1 MVDTMVNFAVRGAP
15 RTAIPFVI
23 EGRACMLN
31 RYPLWKYL
39 LILVVLVVGLI
50 YSLPNLFPEDPAIQL
65 SSAQGETLN
74 ERQIEH
80 VENALGE
87 NGIAVKGVEEVN
99 GLWLIRLRND
109 NDQLN
114 ARDIAADLLG
124 NDATVALNLAEATPA
139 WLQAFSA
146 SPMTLG
152 LDLRGGV
159 HFLLEVDMD
168 AALTQRL
175 EVNASAMRELLRSE
189 RIRYRNT
196 DVEGRSLSID
206 FASTEDR
213 DNARRLISRDFPNFD
228 YTNEGSGR
236 SSRLVM
242 ALSDQTINEIQD
254 YAINQ
259 NLTTLRNRVNELGVA
274 EPMVQRQGPNQIVVE
289 LPGVQDTVAAK
300 RIVGATANLE
310 FRLEA
315 RNDTPSMET
324 ETHVFRNDASRSAE
338 LMRDVIITGDSVS
351 SASNSFDENGRP
363 QVNINLDGTGGTL
376 MNRATRTN
384 IGRNMAVLFI
394 EHKSEDTVVI
404 DPETGE
410 ETIEREPYV
419 ERGLISL
426 ATIQSALGNSFRITG
441 LDSPT
446 EAAELSLLLRSG
458 ALAAP
463 IYFVQERTIGPS
475 LGAENIQRGLL
486 SVQVGL
492 LLLVLFMLAR
502 YKVFGIFANIALAL
516 NLTILVAVMS
526 MLGATLTLP
535 GIAGIVLTL
544 GMAVDANVLIFERI
558 REELR
563 NGLSIQQAIHA
574 GYERAFTSIVDA
586 NITTLLVAIILFSIG
601 TGPVKG
607 FAVTLSIGILTSM
620 FTALMVTRAL
630 VNLTYGSRP
639 VKKLWI

>member
-1 MVDTMVNFAVRGAP
+1 
-15 RTAIPFVI
+15 
-23 EGRACMLN
+23 MLN

-39 LILVVLVVGLI
+39 LILLVLLVGLI
-50 YSLPNLFPEDPAIQL
+50 YSLPNLFPEDPAVQISSDRGDTTLDERRLERLEASLTEAGIDIQ
-65 SSAQGETLN
+65 AV
-74 ERQIEH
+74 ERNPGN
-80 VENALGE
+80 V
-87 NGIAVKGVEEVN
+87 
-99 GLWLIRLRND
+99 LIRLHNAD
-109 NDQLN
+109 DQIQ
-114 ARDIAADLLG
+114 ARDLISEALG
-124 NDATVALNLAEATPA
+124 DDYVVALNLAESTPS
-139 WLQAFSA
+139 WLESLAA

-159 HFLLEVDMD
+159 HFLLEVDME

-175 EVNASAMRELLRSE
+175 EVNASAMRETLRDE
-189 RIRYRNT
+189 RLRYRNT
-196 DVEGRSLSID
+196 EIDGRSIRMD
-206 FASTEDR
+206 FMNAEDR
-213 DNARRLISRDFPNFD
+213 DEARRLISREFPEFEYRNLD
-228 YTNEGSGR
+228 RARGAGLAMTLTDVAVE
-236 SSRLVM
+236 
-242 ALSDQTINEIQD
+242 EIQD

-274 EPMVQRQGPNQIVVE
+274 EPLVQRQGPARIVVE
-289 LPGVQDTVAAK
+289 LPGVQDTAAAK

-315 RNDTPSMET
+315 RPDTPEAET
-324 ETHVFRNDASRSAE
+324 QTFPFRNQPERTAT

-351 SASNSFDENGRP
+351 NANHSFDENGRP

-394 EHKSEDTVVI
+394 EHKTRERTVLED
-404 DPETGE
+404 GE
-410 ETIEREPYV
+410 EVTVRTPYT
-419 ERGLISL
+419 ERGIISL

-446 EAAELSLLLRSG
+446 EAAELALLLRSG
-458 ALAAP
+458 SLAAP
-463 IYFVQERTIGPS
+463 IYFAQERTIGPS
-475 LGAENIQRGLL
+475 LGAENIERGVL
-486 SVQVGL
+486 SVQIGL
-492 LLLVLFMLAR
+492 LLVVAFMLVR
-502 YKVFGIFANIALAL
+502 YKVFGVFANLALAL
-516 NLTILVAVMS
+516 NLTLLVAAMS
-526 MLGATLTLP
+526 LLGATLTLP

-563 NGLSIQQAIHA
+563 TGLSVQQAIHA

-586 NITTLLVAIILFSIG
+586 NITTLLVALILFSIG

-607 FAVTLSIGILTSM
+607 FAVTLSLGILTSL
-620 FTALMVTRAL
+620 FTALMVTRAM
-630 VNLTYGSRP
+630 VNLCYGGKP

>member
-1 MVDTMVNFAVRGAP
+1 
-15 RTAIPFVI
+15 
-23 EGRACMLN
+23 MLN

-50 YSLPNLFPEDPAIQL
+50 YSLPNLFPEDPAIQI
-65 SSAQGETLN
+65 SSAQGDSLN
-74 ERQIEH
+74 EQQIDR
-80 VENALGE
+80 VETALSE
-87 NGIAVKGVEEVN
+87 NGIAIKALEEEN
-99 GLWLIRLRND
+99 GQWLIRLRQD
-109 NDQLN
+109 DDQLP

-124 NDATVALNLAEATPA
+124 DEATVALNLAEATPE

-175 EVNASAMRELLRSE
+175 EVNGSAMRELLRDE

-196 DVEGRSLSID
+196 EVEERSLSID
-206 FASTEDR
+206 FASAEDR
-213 DNARRLISRDFPNFD
+213 DTARSLISRDFPEFE
-228 YTNEGSGR
+228 YSSEGDGR
-236 SSRLVM
+236 ASTLVM
-242 ALSDQTINEIQD
+242 TLSDQSVNEIQD

-289 LPGVQDTVAAK
+289 LPGIQDTVAAK

-315 RNDTPSMET
+315 RPDTPENET
-324 ETHVFRNDASRSAE
+324 ETLTFRNEPGRTAE

-363 QVNINLDGTGGTL
+363 QVNIDLDGTGGTL

-394 EHKSEDTVVI
+394 EHKSEDTVVT

-446 EAAELSLLLRSG
+446 EAAELALLLRSG
-458 ALAAP
+458 SLAAP

-475 LGAENIQRGLL
+475 LGAENIERGLL
-486 SVQVGL
+486 SVQIGL
-492 LLLVLFMLAR
+492 LLVVLFMLVR
-502 YKVFGIFANIALAL
+502 YKVFGVFANIALAL
-516 NLTILVAVMS
+516 NLTLLVAVMS

-563 NGLSIQQAIHA
+563 NGMSVQQAIQA

-586 NITTLLVAIILFSIG
+586 NITTLLVAVILFSIG
-601 TGPVKG
+601 SGPVKG
-607 FAVTLSIGILTSM
+607 FAVTLSIGILTSL
-620 FTALMVTRAL
+620 FTALMVTRAM
-630 VNLTYGSRP
+630 VNLAYGSKP

>member
-1 MVDTMVNFAVRGAP
+1 
-15 RTAIPFVI
+15 
-23 EGRACMLN
+23 MLN

-39 LILVVLVVGLI
+39 LILIVLLVGLV
-50 YSLPNLFPEDPAIQL
+50 YSLPNLYPEDPAVQI
-65 SSAQGETLN
+65 SSAQGDSTLDEAQLDRVQQTLRDAGIGIKAI
-74 ERQIEH
+74 ERDAAS
-80 VENALGE
+80 V
-87 NGIAVKGVEEVN
+87 
-99 GLWLIRLRND
+99 LIRLD
-109 NDQLN
+109 DADHQLRT
-114 ARDIAADLLG
+114 RDLVAEQLG
-124 NDATVALNLAEATPA
+124 NEFVVALNLAESTPG
-139 WLQAFSA
+139 WLQALAA

-159 HFLLEVDMD
+159 HFLLEVDM
-168 AALTQRL
+168 AAAVTQRL
-175 EVNASAMRELLRSE
+175 EVNASAMREQLRSE
-189 RIRYRNT
+189 RIRYRGT
-196 DVEGRSLSID
+196 DIDGRTLTIT
-206 FASTEDR
+206 FASEEDR
-213 DNARRLISRDFPNFD
+213 DTARRLISREFRDFE
-228 YTNEGSGR
+228 YSSAQEGRASL
-236 SSRLVM
+236 LVM
-242 ALSDQTINEIQD
+242 TLSEQAVAEIQD
-254 YAINQ
+254 YAVNQ
-259 NLTTLRNRVNELGVA
+259 NLTTLRNRVDELGVA
-274 EPMVQRQGPNQIVVE
+274 EPLVQRQGPDRIVVE

-300 RIVGATANLE
+300 RVVGATANLE

-315 RNDTPSMET
+315 RPDTPDAET
-324 ETHVFRNDASRSAE
+324 ETFAFRNNPGRTAD

-351 SASNSFDENGRP
+351 SASRSFDENGRP

-394 EHKSEDTVVI
+394 EHKTRDRVVLEDGEEVVI
-404 DPETGE
+404 
-410 ETIEREPYV
+410 REPYT

-446 EAAELSLLLRSG
+446 EAAELALLLRSG
-458 ALAAP
+458 SLAAP

-475 LGAENIQRGLL
+475 LGAENIARGVL
-486 SVQVGL
+486 SVQIGL
-492 LLLVLFMLAR
+492 LLVVLFMLIR
-502 YKVFGIFANIALAL
+502 YKVFGIFANVALAL
-516 NLTILVAVMS
+516 NLTLLVAAMS

-563 NGLSIQQAIHA
+563 GGLSIQQAIHA

-586 NITTLLVAIILFSIG
+586 NITTLLVAVILFSIG

-607 FAVTLSIGILTSM
+607 FAVTLSLGILTSL
-620 FTALMVTRAL
+620 FTALLVTRAM
-630 VNLTYGSRP
+630 VNLTYSGKP

>member
-1 MVDTMVNFAVRGAP
+1 
-15 RTAIPFVI
+15 
-23 EGRACMLN
+23 MLN

-39 LILVVLVVGLI
+39 LIALVLLFGLI
-50 YSLPNLFPEDPAIQL
+50 YSLPNLFPEDPAVQISSDRGDL
-65 SSAQGETLN
+65 SLSPAQQKSLEEALASADIEVKTL
-74 ERQIEH
+74 
-80 VENALGE
+80 
-87 NGIAVKGVEEVN
+87 EEAPNSV
-99 GLWLIRLRND
+99 LIRLRNAD
-109 NDQLN
+109 DQIP
-114 ARDIAADLLG
+114 ARDLISETLG
-124 NDATVALNLAEATPA
+124 DDYVVALNLAESTPD
-139 WLQAFSA
+139 WLASLSA

-159 HFLLEVDMD
+159 HFLLEVDME
-168 AALTQRL
+168 AAVQQRL
-175 EVNASAMRELLRSE
+175 EVNASAIREQLRDE

-196 DVEGRSLSID
+196 RVEGHTISLD
-206 FASTEDR
+206 FINDEDR
-213 DNARRLISRDFPNFD
+213 DEAQRLISRSFPDFQYETPE
-228 YTNEGSGR
+228 TQRGA
-236 SSRLVM
+236 
-242 ALSDQTINEIQD
+242 ALSMTLTDAAVDEIRD

-274 EPMVQRQGPNQIVVE
+274 EPLVQRQGPDRIVVE
-289 LPGVQDTVAAK
+289 LPGVQDTAAAK

-315 RNDTPSMET
+315 RSDTPANET
-324 ETHVFRNDASRSAE
+324 ESLAFRNEPARSAD

-351 SASNSFDENGRP
+351 SATRSFDESGRP

-376 MNRATRTN
+376 MNRATRSN
-384 IGRNMAVLFI
+384 IGRNMAVVFI
-394 EHKSEDTVVI
+394 EHKTRDRTVMEDGKQVI
-404 DPETGE
+404 VRDPYT
-410 ETIEREPYV
+410 
-419 ERGLISL
+419 ERGIISL

-458 ALAAP
+458 SLAAP
-463 IYFVQERTIGPS
+463 IYFAQERTIGPS
-475 LGAENIQRGLL
+475 LGADNIARGML

-492 LLLVLFMLAR
+492 LLVVLFMLIR
-502 YKVFGIFANIALAL
+502 YKAFGVIANIALAF
-516 NLTILVAVMS
+516 NLTLLVALMS
-526 MLGATLTLP
+526 LLGATLTLP

-563 NGLSIQQAIHA
+563 NGMSVQQAIHA

-586 NITTLLVAIILFSIG
+586 NLTTLLVAVILFSIG

-620 FTALMVTRAL
+620 FTALMVTRGI
-630 VNLTYGSRP
+630 VNLVYGGRP
-639 VKKLWI
+639 LKKIWI

>member
-1 MVDTMVNFAVRGAP
+1 
-15 RTAIPFVI
+15 
-23 EGRACMLN
+23 MLN

-39 LILVVLVVGLI
+39 LIGIVLLVGLV
-50 YSLPNLFPEDPAIQL
+50 YSLPNLYPEDPSVQI
-65 SSAQGETLN
+65 SSARGDATIDAGQLDSI
-74 ERQIEH
+74 RQSLLD
-80 VENALGE
+80 A
-87 NGIAVKGVEEVN
+87 GIDIKGVESEDTRV
-99 GLWLIRLRND
+99 LIRLD
-109 NDQLN
+109 DPDDQLRS
-114 ARDIAADLLG
+114 RDMIADMLG
-124 NDATVALNLAEATPA
+124 DDYVVALNLAEATPG
-139 WLQAFSA
+139 WLQSLSA

-168 AALTQRL
+168 AALEQRL
-175 EVNASAMRELLRSE
+175 EVNASAMREQLRSE
-189 RIRYRNT
+189 RIRYRGT
-196 DVEGRSLSID
+196 EIEGRTLTIT
-206 FASTEDR
+206 FANEEDR
-213 DNARRLISRDFPNFD
+213 DTARRLIAREFRDFD
-228 YTNEGSGR
+228 YESAGDGR
-236 SSRLVM
+236 GAQLVM
-242 ALSDQTINEIQD
+242 TMTEQAVNDLQD

-259 NLTTLRNRVNELGVA
+259 NLTTLRNRVDELGVA
-274 EPMVQRQGPNQIVVE
+274 EPMVQRQGPDRIVVE

-300 RIVGATANLE
+300 RVVGATANLE

-315 RNDTPSMET
+315 RPDTPDIET
-324 ETHVFRNDASRSAE
+324 QTFSFRNDPSRTAD

-351 SASNSFDENGRP
+351 SASRSFDENGRP

-394 EHKSEDTVVI
+394 EHRTRDRTVI
-404 DPETGE
+404 ENGE
-410 ETIEREPYV
+410 EVTVREPYT

-446 EAAELSLLLRSG
+446 EAAELALLLRSG
-458 ALAAP
+458 SLAAP

-475 LGAENIQRGLL
+475 LGAENIQRGVM
-486 SVQVGL
+486 SVQIGL
-492 LLLVLFMLAR
+492 VLVVLFMLIR
-502 YKVFGIFANIALAL
+502 YKVFGIFANVALAL
-516 NLTILVAVMS
+516 NLTLLIAAMS

-563 NGLSIQQAIHA
+563 SGLSIQQAIHA

-586 NITTLLVAIILFSIG
+586 NITTLLVAVILFSIG

-607 FAVTLSIGILTSM
+607 FAVTLSLGIITSL
-620 FTALMVTRAL
+620 FTALLVTRSM
-630 VNLTYGSRP
+630 VNLTYGGKP

>member
-1 MVDTMVNFAVRGAP
+1 MMVNFAVHGASLHS
-15 RTAIPFVI
+15 IPFVI

-50 YSLPNLFPEDPAIQL
+50 YSLPNLFPADPAIQISNTQGDSL
-65 SSAQGETLN
+65 S
-74 ERQIEH
+74 ERQIER
-80 VENALGE
+80 VEDALIE
-87 NGIAVKGVEEVN
+87 SGIDIKALEEVN
-99 GLWLIRLRND
+99 GQWLIRLRHD
-109 NDQLN
+109 DDQLD
-114 ARDIAADLLG
+114 ARDIAADIV
-124 NDATVALNLAEATPA
+124 DEDTTVALNLADATPE

-175 EVNASAMRELLRSE
+175 EVNASAMRELLRDE

-196 DVEGRSLSID
+196 DIDERSLSID
-206 FASTEDR
+206 FASSEDR
-213 DNARRLISRDFPNFD
+213 DTARRLISRDFPEFE
-228 YTNEGSGR
+228 YASEGDGR
-236 SSRLVM
+236 ASTLEM
-242 ALSDQTINEIQD
+242 TLSDQSVDEIQD

-289 LPGVQDTVAAK
+289 LPGIQDTVAAK

-315 RNDTPSMET
+315 RNDAPDNET
-324 ETHVFRNDASRSAE
+324 ETFTFRNQPSRTAE

-351 SASNSFDENGRP
+351 SASHSFDENGRP
-363 QVNINLDGTGGTL
+363 QVNIDLDGTGGTL

-394 EHKSEDTVVI
+394 EHKSEDTVVV

-419 ERGLISL
+419 ERGIISL

-446 EAAELSLLLRSG
+446 EAAELALLLRSG
-458 ALAAP
+458 SLAAP

-475 LGAENIQRGLL
+475 LGAENIERGLL
-486 SVQVGL
+486 SVQIGL
-492 LLLVLFMLAR
+492 LLVVLFMLVR
-502 YKVFGIFANIALAL
+502 YKVFGVFANIALAL
-516 NLTILVAVMS
+516 NLTLLVAVMS

-563 NGLSIQQAIHA
+563 NGMSVQQAIQA
-574 GYERAFTSIVDA
+574 GYERAFSSIVDA
-586 NITTLLVAIILFSIG
+586 NITTLLVAVILFSIG

-607 FAVTLSIGILTSM
+607 FAVTLSIGILTSL
-620 FTALMVTRAL
+620 FTALMVTRAM
-630 VNLTYGSRP
+630 VNLTYGSKP

>member
-1 MVDTMVNFAVRGAP
+1 
-15 RTAIPFVI
+15 
-23 EGRACMLN
+23 MLN

-39 LILVVLVVGLI
+39 LILAVLIGGLV
-50 YSLPNLFPEDPAIQL
+50 YSLPNLFPEDPAVQVSSERGDASVDARQL
-65 SSAQGETLN
+65 
-74 ERQIEH
+74 ERIRES
-80 VENALGE
+80 LGE
-87 NGIAVKGVEEVN
+87 AGIEIKAIENEDN
-99 GLWLIRLRND
+99 RLLIRLLD
-109 NDQLN
+109 TDDQIK
-114 ARDIAADLLG
+114 ARDRITALLG
-124 NDATVALNLAEATPA
+124 DEYVVALNLAESTPP
-139 WLQAFSA
+139 WLRSLSA

-168 AALTQRL
+168 AALEQRL
-175 EVNASAMRELLRSE
+175 EVNASAMRELLRGE
-189 RIRYRNT
+189 RIRYRDTEIDDRTLAITFT
-196 DVEGRSLSID
+196 D
-206 FASTEDR
+206 AEDR
-213 DNARRLISRDFPNFD
+213 DAARRLISREFPDFD
-228 YTNEGSGR
+228 YASEGEERGA
-236 SSRLVM
+236 RLVM
-242 ALSDQTINEIQD
+242 TMTDQAVNELQD

-259 NLTTLRNRVNELGVA
+259 NLTTLRNRVDELGVA
-274 EPMVQRQGPNQIVVE
+274 EPMVQRQGPDRIVVE

-300 RIVGATANLE
+300 RVVGATANLE

-315 RNDTPSMET
+315 RPDTPDAET
-324 ETHVFRNDASRSAE
+324 ETFNFRNDESRRAD
-338 LMRDVIITGDSVS
+338 LLRDVIITGDSVS
-351 SASNSFDENGRP
+351 SASRSFDENGRP

-394 EHKSEDTVVI
+394 EHKTRDQVVI
-404 DPETGE
+404 EDGE
-410 ETIEREPYV
+410 EVTVREPYT

-446 EAAELSLLLRSG
+446 EAAELALLLRSG
-458 ALAAP
+458 SLAAP

-475 LGAENIQRGLL
+475 LGAENIERGVM

-492 LLLVLFMLAR
+492 LLVVLFMLVR
-502 YKVFGIFANIALAL
+502 YKVFGVFANLALAL
-516 NLTILVAVMS
+516 NLTLVVAAMS
-526 MLGATLTLP
+526 LLGATLTLP

-563 NGLSIQQAIHA
+563 SGLSVQQAIHA
-574 GYERAFTSIVDA
+574 GYERAFTSIIDA
-586 NITTLLVAIILFSIG
+586 NITTLLVAVILFSIG

-607 FAVTLSIGILTSM
+607 FAVTLSLGIMTSL
-620 FTALMVTRAL
+620 FTALLVTRAM
-630 VNLTYGSRP
+630 VNLIYGGKP

>member
-1 MVDTMVNFAVRGAP
+1 
-15 RTAIPFVI
+15 
-23 EGRACMLN
+23 MLN

-39 LILVVLVVGLI
+39 LILVVLAVGLI
-50 YSLPNLFPEDPAIQL
+50 YSLPNLFPEDPAVQI
-65 SSAQGETLN
+65 SSAQGDSLD
-74 ERQIEH
+74 ERQINL
-80 VENALGE
+80 VEAALTESDIDIKAIEEE
-87 NGIAVKGVEEVN
+87 NGQ
-99 GLWLIRLRND
+99 WLIRLRHD
-109 NDQLN
+109 DDQLN
-114 ARDIAADLLG
+114 ARDIATDVLG
-124 NDATVALNLAEATPA
+124 SDATVALNLAEATPG
-139 WLQAFSA
+139 WLQSFSA

-196 DVEGRSLSID
+196 DVEDRSLSID
-206 FASTEDR
+206 FASAEDR
-213 DNARRLISRDFPNFD
+213 DTARRLITRDFPDFEYSNAGD
-228 YTNEGSGR
+228 GR
-236 SSRLVM
+236 ASSLVM
-242 ALSDQTINEIQD
+242 TLSDQSVSSIQD

-315 RNDTPSMET
+315 RNDTPANET
-324 ETHVFRNDASRSAE
+324 ETLTFRNDSARSAE

-394 EHKSEDTVVI
+394 EHKSEDTVVV

-410 ETIEREPYV
+410 ETLEREPYV

-446 EAAELSLLLRSG
+446 EASELALLLRSG
-458 ALAAP
+458 SLAAP

-475 LGAENIQRGLL
+475 LGAENIERGLL
-486 SVQVGL
+486 SVQIGL
-492 LLLVLFMLAR
+492 LLIVIFMLVR
-502 YKVFGIFANIALAL
+502 YKVFGVFANIALAL
-516 NLTILVAVMS
+516 NLTLLVAVMS

-563 NGLSIQQAIHA
+563 NGLSVQQAIQA

-601 TGPVKG
+601 SGPVKG
-607 FAVTLSIGILTSM
+607 FAVTLSIGILTSL
-620 FTALMVTRAL
+620 FTALMVTRAM
-630 VNLTYGSRP
+630 VNLAYGSKP

>member
-1 MVDTMVNFAVRGAP
+1 
-15 RTAIPFVI
+15 
-23 EGRACMLN
+23 MLN

-39 LILVVLVVGLI
+39 LILVVLAAGLI
-50 YSLPNLFPEDPAIQL
+50 YSLPNLYPEDPAVQI
-65 SSAQGETLN
+65 SSASGDTTIDDGEL
-74 ERQIEH
+74 ERVQRALSDAGITIKAIERDASS
-80 VENALGE
+80 V
-87 NGIAVKGVEEVN
+87 
-99 GLWLIRLRND
+99 LIRLAD
-109 NDQLN
+109 ADEQLQ
-114 ARDIAADLLG
+114 ARDRIAAMLD
-124 NDATVALNLAEATPA
+124 DDFVVALNLAESTPA
-139 WLQAFSA
+139 WLQALSA

-168 AALTQRL
+168 AAVTQRL
-175 EVNASAMRELLRSE
+175 EVNASAMREQLRSE
-189 RIRYRNT
+189 RIRYRGT
-196 DVEGRSLSID
+196 EIEGRTLTLT
-206 FASTEDR
+206 FTTEEDR
-213 DNARRLISRDFPNFD
+213 DAARRLISREFRDFD
-228 YTNEGSGR
+228 YQNVGDGR
-236 SSRLVM
+236 GA
-242 ALSDQTINEIQD
+242 ALAMTLTDQAVNEIQD
-254 YAINQ
+254 YAVNQ
-259 NLTTLRNRVNELGVA
+259 NLTTLRNRVDELGVA
-274 EPMVQRQGPNQIVVE
+274 EPMVQRQGPDRIVVE

-300 RIVGATANLE
+300 RVVGATANLE

-315 RNDTPSMET
+315 RPDTPDAET
-324 ETHVFRNDASRSAE
+324 ETFAFRNDESRTAD

-351 SASNSFDENGRP
+351 SASRSFDENGRP

-394 EHKSEDTVVI
+394 EHKTRDRVEVV
-404 DPETGE
+404 DGE
-410 ETIEREPYV
+410 EVIVREPYT

-446 EAAELSLLLRSG
+446 EAAELALLLRSG
-458 ALAAP
+458 SLAAP

-475 LGAENIQRGLL
+475 LGAENIKRGVM
-486 SVQVGL
+486 SVQIGL
-492 LLLVLFMLAR
+492 LLVVLFMLIR
-502 YKVFGIFANIALAL
+502 YKVFGIIANVALAL
-516 NLTILVAVMS
+516 NLTLLMAAMS
-526 MLGATLTLP
+526 LLGATLTLP

-563 NGLSIQQAIHA
+563 GGLSVQQAIHA

-586 NITTLLVAIILFSIG
+586 NITTLLVAVILFSIG

-607 FAVTLSIGILTSM
+607 FAVTLSLGIITSL
-620 FTALMVTRAL
+620 FTALLVTRAM
-630 VNLTYGSRP
+630 VNLIYGGKP

>member
-1 MVDTMVNFAVRGAP
+1 
-15 RTAIPFVI
+15 
-23 EGRACMLN
+23 MLN

-39 LILVVLVVGLI
+39 LVLVVLVVGLI
-50 YSLPNLFPEDPAIQL
+50 YSLPNLFPEDPAIQI
-65 SSAQGETLN
+65 SSAQGDSLD
-74 ERQIEH
+74 ERQLDRIEAALI
-80 VENALGE
+80 ENDIEIKAF
-87 NGIAVKGVEEVN
+87 EEVN
-99 GLWLIRLRND
+99 GQWLIRLEHD
-109 NDQLN
+109 DDQLN
-114 ARDIAADLLG
+114 ARDIAADLVG
-124 NDATVALNLAEATPA
+124 DDATVALNLAEATPG

-175 EVNASAMRELLRSE
+175 EVNGSAMRELLRDE

-196 DVEGRSLSID
+196 EVEERSLSID
-206 FASTEDR
+206 FASAEDR
-213 DNARRLISRDFPNFD
+213 DTARGLISRDFPEFE
-228 YTNEGSGR
+228 YSSEGDGR
-236 SSRLVM
+236 ASTLVM
-242 ALSDQTINEIQD
+242 TLSDQSVSEIQD

-289 LPGVQDTVAAK
+289 LPGIQDTVAAK

-315 RNDTPSMET
+315 RPDTPENET
-324 ETHVFRNDASRSAE
+324 ETLSFRNETSRTAE

-363 QVNINLDGTGGTL
+363 QVNIDLDGTGGTL

-394 EHKSEDTVVI
+394 EHKSEDTVVT

-446 EAAELSLLLRSG
+446 EAAELALLLRSG
-458 ALAAP
+458 SLAAP

-475 LGAENIQRGLL
+475 LGAENIERGLL
-486 SVQVGL
+486 SVQIGL
-492 LLLVLFMLAR
+492 LLVVLFMLVR
-502 YKVFGIFANIALAL
+502 YKVFGVFANIALAL
-516 NLTILVAVMS
+516 NLTLLVAAMS

-558 REELR
+558 REEIR
-563 NGLSIQQAIHA
+563 NGLSVQQAIQA

-586 NITTLLVAIILFSIG
+586 NITTLLVAVILFSIG
-601 TGPVKG
+601 SGPVKG
-607 FAVTLSIGILTSM
+607 FAVTLSIGILTSL
-620 FTALMVTRAL
+620 FTALMVTRAM
-630 VNLTYGSRP
+630 VNLVYGSKP

>member
-1 MVDTMVNFAVRGAP
+1 
-15 RTAIPFVI
+15 
-23 EGRACMLN
+23 MLN

-50 YSLPNLFPEDPAIQL
+50 YSLPNLFPEDPAIQI
-65 SSAQGETLN
+65 SSAQGDSLDA
-74 ERQIEH
+74 RQIDR
-80 VENALGE
+80 VETALSENDIEIKALEEE
-87 NGIAVKGVEEVN
+87 NGQ
-99 GLWLIRLRND
+99 WLIRLRHD
-109 NDQLN
+109 DDQLL

-124 NDATVALNLAEATPA
+124 NDATVALNLAEATPE

-189 RIRYRNT
+189 RLRYRNT
-196 DVEGRSLSID
+196 EVEERTLSID
-206 FASTEDR
+206 FASSEDR
-213 DNARRLISRDFPNFD
+213 DTARSLISRDFPDFE
-228 YTNEGSGR
+228 YSSEGDGR
-236 SSRLVM
+236 ASTLVM
-242 ALSDQTINEIQD
+242 TLSDQSVSEIQD

-315 RNDTPSMET
+315 RNDTPDNET
-324 ETHVFRNDASRSAE
+324 ETLTFRNEPARSAE

-394 EHKSEDTVVI
+394 EHKSEDTVVV

-446 EAAELSLLLRSG
+446 EAAELALLLRSG
-458 ALAAP
+458 SLAAP

-475 LGAENIQRGLL
+475 LGAENIERGLL
-486 SVQVGL
+486 SVQIGL
-492 LLLVLFMLAR
+492 LLVVLFMLVR
-502 YKVFGIFANIALAL
+502 YKVFGVFANIALAL
-516 NLTILVAVMS
+516 NLTLLVAVMS

-563 NGLSIQQAIHA
+563 NGMSVQQAIQA

-586 NITTLLVAIILFSIG
+586 NITTLLVAVILFSIG
-601 TGPVKG
+601 SGPVKG
-607 FAVTLSIGILTSM
+607 FAVTLSIGILTSL
-620 FTALMVTRAL
+620 FTALMVTRAM
-630 VNLTYGSRP
+630 VNLTYGSKP
-639 VKKLWI
+639 VKKLLI

>member
-1 MVDTMVNFAVRGAP
+1 
-15 RTAIPFVI
+15 
-23 EGRACMLN
+23 MLN

-39 LILVVLVVGLI
+39 LILVVLAVGLI
-50 YSLPNLFPEDPAIQL
+50 YSLPNLFPEDPAVQI
-65 SSAQGETLN
+65 SSAQGDSLD
-74 ERQIEH
+74 ERQINL
-80 VENALGE
+80 VEAALTESDIDIKAIEEE
-87 NGIAVKGVEEVN
+87 NGQ
-99 GLWLIRLRND
+99 WLIRLRHD
-109 NDQLN
+109 DDQLN
-114 ARDIAADLLG
+114 ARDIATEILG
-124 NDATVALNLAEATPA
+124 SDATVALNLAEATPS
-139 WLQAFSA
+139 WLQSFSA

-159 HFLLEVDMD
+159 HFLLEVDME

-196 DVEGRSLSID
+196 DVEDRSLSID
-206 FASTEDR
+206 FASAEDR
-213 DNARRLISRDFPNFD
+213 DTARRLITRDFPDFEYSNAGD
-228 YTNEGSGR
+228 GR
-236 SSRLVM
+236 ASSLVM
-242 ALSDQTINEIQD
+242 TLSDQSISEIQD

-315 RNDTPSMET
+315 RNDTPANET
-324 ETHVFRNDASRSAE
+324 ETLTFRNDSARSAE

-394 EHKSEDTVVI
+394 EHKSEDTVVV

-410 ETIEREPYV
+410 ETLEREPYV

-446 EAAELSLLLRSG
+446 ESSELALLLRSG
-458 ALAAP
+458 SLAAP

-475 LGAENIQRGLL
+475 LGAENIERGLL

-492 LLLVLFMLAR
+492 LLIVLFMLAR
-502 YKVFGIFANIALAL
+502 YKVFGVFANIALAL
-516 NLTILVAVMS
+516 NLTLLVAVMS

-563 NGLSIQQAIHA
+563 NGLSVQQAIQA

-601 TGPVKG
+601 SGPVKG
-607 FAVTLSIGILTSM
+607 FAVTLSIGILTSL
-620 FTALMVTRAL
+620 FTALMVTRAM
-630 VNLTYGSRP
+630 VNLIYGSKP

>member
-1 MVDTMVNFAVRGAP
+1 
-15 RTAIPFVI
+15 
-23 EGRACMLN
+23 MLN

-50 YSLPNLFPEDPAIQL
+50 YSLPNLFPADPAIQV
-65 SSAQGETLN
+65 SDAQGNALD
-74 ERQIEH
+74 ERQITR
-80 VENALGE
+80 VEEALSE
-87 NGIAVKGVEEVN
+87 RDIAVKAVEENN
-99 GLWLIRLRND
+99 GQWLIRLQSD
-109 NDQLN
+109 DDQLD
-114 ARDIAADLLG
+114 ARDIAAEVLG
-124 NDATVALNLAEATPA
+124 PNATVALNLADATPG

-168 AALTQRL
+168 AALAQRL

-196 DVEGRSLSID
+196 TIDGRSLSID
-206 FASTEDR
+206 FASSEDR
-213 DNARRLISRDFPNFD
+213 DAARRLISRDFPNFE
-228 YTNEGSGR
+228 YTSEGDGR
-236 SSRLVM
+236 TSRLVM
-242 ALSDQTINEIQD
+242 TLSDMAVNEIQD

-274 EPMVQRQGPNQIVVE
+274 EPMVQRQGPSQIVVE

-315 RNDTPSMET
+315 RPDTPDAET
-324 ETHVFRNDASRSAE
+324 ERFEFRNNPSRSAE

-394 EHKSEDTVVI
+394 EHKSEDRIEV

-410 ETIEREPYV
+410 ETIVREPYT

-446 EAAELSLLLRSG
+446 EAAELALLLRSG
-458 ALAAP
+458 SLAAP

-475 LGAENIQRGLL
+475 LGAENIERGLL
-486 SVQVGL
+486 SVQIGL
-492 LLLVLFMLAR
+492 LLVVLFMLVR
-502 YKVFGIFANIALAL
+502 YKVFGVFANIALAL
-516 NLTILVAVMS
+516 NLTLLVAVMS

-563 NGLSIQQAIHA
+563 NGMSIQQAIYA

-586 NITTLLVAIILFSIG
+586 NITTLLVAVILFSIG

-620 FTALMVTRAL
+620 FTALLVTRAM
-630 VNLTYGSRP
+630 VNLTYGGKP

>member
-1 MVDTMVNFAVRGAP
+1 
-15 RTAIPFVI
+15 
-23 EGRACMLN
+23 MLN

-50 YSLPNLFPEDPAIQL
+50 YSLPNLFPADPAIQV
-65 SSAQGETLN
+65 SDAQGDSLD
-74 ERQIEH
+74 ERQISR
-80 VENALGE
+80 
-87 NGIAVKGVEEVN
+87 VEEALIDSDIGIKAIEETN
-99 GLWLIRLRND
+99 GQWLIRLQSD
-109 NDQLN
+109 DDQLD
-114 ARDIAADLLG
+114 ARDIAADVLG
-124 NDATVALNLAEATPA
+124 SDATVALNLADATPG
-139 WLQAFSA
+139 WLKAFSA

-175 EVNASAMRELLRSE
+175 EVNASAMRELLRGE

-196 DVEGRSLSID
+196 TIDERSLSIG
-206 FASTEDR
+206 FGSAEDR
-213 DNARRLISRDFPNFD
+213 DTARRLISRDFPNFE
-228 YTNEGSGR
+228 YSNEGDGR
-236 SSRLVM
+236 ASNLVM
-242 ALSDQTINEIQD
+242 TLSDQTVNEIQD

-274 EPMVQRQGPNQIVVE
+274 EPMVQRQGPSQIVVE

-315 RNDTPSMET
+315 RNDTPDTET
-324 ETHVFRNDASRSAE
+324 ERLEFRNDPARSAE

-394 EHKSEDTVVI
+394 EHKSEDRVEI

-410 ETIEREPYV
+410 ETIIREPYV

-446 EAAELSLLLRSG
+446 EAAELALLLRSG
-458 ALAAP
+458 SLAAP

-475 LGAENIQRGLL
+475 LGAENIERGLL
-486 SVQVGL
+486 SVQIGL
-492 LLLVLFMLAR
+492 LLVVLFMLVR
-502 YKVFGIFANIALAL
+502 YKVFGVFANIALAL
-516 NLTILVAVMS
+516 NLTLLVAVMS

-586 NITTLLVAIILFSIG
+586 NITTLLVAVILFSIG

-620 FTALMVTRAL
+620 FTALLVTRAM
-630 VNLTYGSRP
+630 VNLTYGSKP

>member
-74 ERQIEH
+74 ERQIER

-159 HFLLEVDMD
+159 HFLLEVDME

-458 ALAAP
+458 SLAAP

>member
-1 MVDTMVNFAVRGAP
+1 
-15 RTAIPFVI
+15 
-23 EGRACMLN
+23 MLN

-50 YSLPNLFPEDPAIQL
+50 YSLPNLFPEDPAIQI
-65 SSAQGETLN
+65 SSAQGDSLD
-74 ERQIEH
+74 ERQIDR
-80 VENALGE
+80 VETALNENDIEIKALEEE
-87 NGIAVKGVEEVN
+87 NGQ
-99 GLWLIRLRND
+99 WLIRLRHD
-109 NDQLN
+109 DDQLS
-114 ARDIAADLLG
+114 ARDIASDLLG
-124 NDATVALNLAEATPA
+124 NDATVALNLAEATPE

-159 HFLLEVDMD
+159 HFLLEVDME

-175 EVNASAMRELLRSE
+175 EVNASAMRELLRDE

-196 DVEGRSLSID
+196 DIEERSLSID
-206 FASTEDR
+206 FASAEDR
-213 DNARRLISRDFPNFD
+213 DTARSLISRDFPEFE
-228 YTNEGSGR
+228 YSSEGDGR
-236 SSRLVM
+236 ASTLVM
-242 ALSDQTINEIQD
+242 TLSDQSVNEIQD

-289 LPGVQDTVAAK
+289 LPGIQDTVAAK

-315 RNDTPSMET
+315 RNDTPDNET
-324 ETHVFRNDASRSAE
+324 ETLTFRNEPSRTAE

-363 QVNINLDGTGGTL
+363 QVNIDLDGTGGTL

-394 EHKSEDTVVI
+394 EHKSEDTVVT

-446 EAAELSLLLRSG
+446 EAAELALLLRSG
-458 ALAAP
+458 SLAAP

-475 LGAENIQRGLL
+475 LGAENIERGLL
-486 SVQVGL
+486 SVQIGL
-492 LLLVLFMLAR
+492 LLVVLFMLVR
-502 YKVFGIFANIALAL
+502 YKVFGVFANIALAL
-516 NLTILVAVMS
+516 NLTLLVAVMS

-563 NGLSIQQAIHA
+563 NGMSVQQAIQA

-586 NITTLLVAIILFSIG
+586 NITTLLVAVILFSIG

-607 FAVTLSIGILTSM
+607 FAVTLSIGILTSL
-620 FTALMVTRAL
+620 FTALMVTRAM
-630 VNLTYGSRP
+630 VNLVYGSKP

>member
-1 MVDTMVNFAVRGAP
+1 
-15 RTAIPFVI
+15 
-23 EGRACMLN
+23 MLN

-74 ERQIEH
+74 ERQIER

-213 DNARRLISRDFPNFD
+213 DKARRLISRDFPNFD

-315 RNDTPSMET
+315 RNDTPNMET